1 MEDINGNDNYFCYL
15 ARKGS
20 FQTPPQSPPHEP
32 SNEKI
37 LQCSD
42 KGFLVDSTKENIRSE
57 TNPIIR
63 KSLRNVKNFLNI
75 PKEGQFEKRNSNEKS
90 LCNSS
95 TQSRIQDLKAVYE
108 ADETTRTDKKTQSE
122 VCITYKLS
130 EKDML
135 AKSPPSGHK
144 KIAKTRSYP
153 ENERLIKATGPQSM
167 SSINLSKEQDILLK
181 NNDESLKENGAE
193 LNEITRRTMSL
204 GIRERRRQIFE
215 KPTRLSLYN
224 AYSANDIRWRNE
236 NNPIINDKLSKN
248 DATHVI
254 NGIREKKGDDKIE
267 VSKKVPKHEPLIKQQ
282 EGKLNE
288 ENRNLKQDNFVSN
301 ECIKEVVQNEL
312 FTKLDDKI
320 FDSNYVNLWCVAI
333 SNSICDKVRHLTKN
347 KAKVLVNTF
356 IGESNVNNNVHVA
369 MKCEKVL
376 NEDDFITVAL
386 EGDSL
391 YAWVSLMLAKC

>member
-20 FQTPPQSPPHEP
+20 FQTPPQSSPHEP

-37 LQCSD
+37 YQCSNKD
-42 KGFLVDSTKENIRSE
+42 FSGDSAKENIRSE
-57 TNPIIR
+57 TNPVIR

-75 PKEGQFEKRNSNEKS
+75 PKEVQFEKRNSSEKPS
-90 LCNSS
+90 CNSS

-108 ADETTRTDKKTQSE
+108 ADPATRTDKKTQSE
-122 VCITYKLS
+122 VYITYKLS
-130 EKDML
+130 EKDRL
-135 AKSPPSGHK
+135 ATSLSSSHK
-144 KIAKTRSYP
+144 KIVKTHSYP
-153 ENERLIKATGPQSM
+153 ADERLIKATGSQPIPST
-167 SSINLSKEQDILLK
+167 NLSKEQDIFLK
-181 NNDESLKENGAE
+181 NNNESLKENSEE

-224 AYSANDIRWRNE
+224 AYSATDIRSQNE
-236 NNPIINDKLSKN
+236 NNPIINDKLSKK
-248 DATHVI
+248 DATHAVDS
-254 NGIREKKGDDKIE
+254 IREKKLDDKTE
-267 VSKKVPKHEPLIKQQ
+267 VSKNVSKHEPLIKQQ
-282 EGKLNE
+282 EEKLNE
-288 ENRNLKQDNFVSN
+288 EKQNLKQNDFVSN

-312 FTKLDDKI
+312 FTKLDHKI
-320 FDSNYVNLWCVAI
+320 FDSNHVNLWCAAI
-333 SNSICDKVRHLTKN
+333 SSSICDKVRHLTKN

-391 YAWVSLMLAKC
+391 YAWVSLMLSKY

>member
-20 FQTPPQSPPHEP
+20 FQTPSQSPSYEQ

-37 LQCSD
+37 HQCSN
-42 KGFLVDSTKENIRSE
+42 KSFLVDSAKENRSE
-57 TNPIIR
+57 TNPVIR
-63 KSLRNVKNFLNI
+63 KSLRNVKNFLDI
-75 PKEGQFEKRNSNEKS
+75 PKEVQFEKRNSSEKS

-95 TQSRIQDLKAVYE
+95 TQNRFQDLKAVYE
-108 ADETTRTDKKTQSE
+108 ADPTTRTNKKTQSE
-122 VCITYKLS
+122 LNITYKLP
-130 EKDML
+130 EKDL
-135 AKSPPSGHK
+135 LSKSPSSSHK
-144 KIAKTRSYP
+144 KIVKTHSYP
-153 ENERLIKATGPQSM
+153 ADERLIKTRGPQP
-167 SSINLSKEQDILLK
+167 IPNNNLSKDQDIFLK
-181 NNDESLKENGAE
+181 SNNESLKENNEE

-224 AYSANDIRWRNE
+224 AYSATDIRWQNE
-236 NNPIINDKLSKN
+236 NNPVINGKLSKK
-248 DATHVI
+248 DAADVDS
-254 NGIREKKGDDKIE
+254 IREKKIDDKTE
-267 VSKKVPKHEPLIKQQ
+267 VSKKKSKHEPPIKQP
-282 EGKLNE
+282 EEKLSE
-288 ENRNLKQDNFVSN
+288 EKHNLKQDDFVSN

-312 FTKLDDKI
+312 FTKLDHKT
-320 FDSNYVNLWCVAI
+320 FDSNHVNLWCAAI
-333 SNSICDKVRHLTKN
+333 SSSICDKVRHLTKN

-376 NEDDFITVAL
+376 NQDDFITVAL

-391 YAWVSLMLAKC
+391 YAWVSLMLAKY

>member
-20 FQTPPQSPPHEP
+20 FQTPSQSPSYEQ

-37 LQCSD
+37 HQCSN
-42 KGFLVDSTKENIRSE
+42 KSFLVDSAKENRSE
-57 TNPIIR
+57 TNPVIR
-63 KSLRNVKNFLNI
+63 KSLRNVKNFLDI
-75 PKEGQFEKRNSNEKS
+75 PKEVQFEKRNSSEKS

-95 TQSRIQDLKAVYE
+95 TQNRFQDLKAVYE
-108 ADETTRTDKKTQSE
+108 ADPTTRTNKKTQSE
-122 VCITYKLS
+122 LNITYKLP
-130 EKDML
+130 EKDL
-135 AKSPPSGHK
+135 LSKSPSSSHK
-144 KIAKTRSYP
+144 KIAKTHSYP
-153 ENERLIKATGPQSM
+153 ADERLIKARGPQP
-167 SSINLSKEQDILLK
+167 IPNNNLSKDQDIFLK
-181 NNDESLKENGAE
+181 SNNESLKENNEE

-224 AYSANDIRWRNE
+224 AYSATDIRWQNE
-236 NNPIINDKLSKN
+236 NNPVINGKLSKK
-248 DATHVI
+248 DAADVDS
-254 NGIREKKGDDKIE
+254 IREKKIDDKTE
-267 VSKKVPKHEPLIKQQ
+267 VSKKKSKHEPPIKQP
-282 EGKLNE
+282 EEKLSE
-288 ENRNLKQDNFVSN
+288 EKHNLKQDDFVSN

-312 FTKLDDKI
+312 FTKLDHKT
-320 FDSNYVNLWCVAI
+320 FDSNHVNLWCAAI
-333 SNSICDKVRHLTKN
+333 SSSICDKVRHLTKN

-376 NEDDFITVAL
+376 NQDNFITVAL

-391 YAWVSLMLAKC
+391 YAWVSLMLAKY